1 MTTGR
6 PTKTSVVSAAIRQR
20 TPQGTAPTART
31 SALYRDLTKL
41 LQRLIAVDPALRARI
56 AVDPAL
62 RARIVGAPRQGPAA
76 TIDTLEEMSDMHD
89 GLRDGIV
96 IFVLNHVD
104 YDALAARLGA

>member
-6 PTKTSVVSAAIRQR
+6 PTKISVASAATRQR

-31 SALYRDLTKL
+31 SALYRDLTRL
-41 LQRLIAVDPALRARI
+41 LQRLIAA
-56 AVDPAL
+56 DPAL
-62 RARIVGAPRQGPAA
+62 RARIVGALRQGPAA
-76 TIDTLEEMSDMHD
+76 TIDTLEEMSDIHD

-96 IFVLNHVD
+96 IVVLNHVD